1 MKTAISL
8 PDTLF
13 RAAESLAGRLG
24 VSRSRLYAAALEEY
38 IARHQA
44 RRVSERLDAV
54 YSSEPS
60 IIDPAVARAQAQSL
74 RSDGGDW

>member
-13 RAAESLAGRLG
+13 KAAESLAGRLG

-44 RRVSERLDAV
+44 WRVSERLDAV

-60 IIDPAVARAQAQSL
+60 VIDPAVARAQSKSL
-74 RSDGGDW
+74 KRSDW